1 MNAKDSI
8 IWEQYVS
15 NKIRVY
21 LLIEGIIFSIILC
34 FNIISGEYQIIA
46 EYYKIIYVLTGLIF
60 LITQKEY
67 VKNPEMVC
75 AVALT
80 MVADFFLVFSRQYI
94 YGVITFII
102 VQVFFSKRIADY
114 MKVSLFKMTRSV
126 IILALIES
134 IILIPVFSSNRLF
147 YALIILY
154 IVLFGINI
162 INMLKCYMYVADDNS
177 KKFLSGLFLFLL
189 CDINVAL
196 YNLELVFKN
205 INWPV
210 LEYFG
215 YFLWLFYLPSQ
226 MLLVLSS
233 IYKDG

>member
-1 MNAKDSI
+1 
-8 IWEQYVS
+8 
-15 NKIRVY
+15 
-21 LLIEGIIFSIILC
+21 
-34 FNIISGEYQIIA
+34 
-46 EYYKIIYVLTGLIF
+46 
-60 LITQKEY
+60 
-67 VKNPEMVC
+67 
-75 AVALT
+75 
-80 MVADFFLVFSRQYI
+80 
-94 YGVITFII
+94 
-102 VQVFFSKRIADY
+102 
-114 MKVSLFKMTRSV
+114 
-126 IILALIES
+126 
-134 IILIPVFSSNRLF
+134 
-147 YALIILY
+147 
-154 IVLFGINI
+154 
-162 INMLKCYMYVADDNS
+162 MLKCYMYVADDNS